1 MGLAFLN
8 TYLLKINASR
18 FLPHEYTAAL
28 L

>member
-8 TYLLKINASR
+8 TYVLKINASR